1 MTPNQN
7 EEEMTR
13 RYEEVSKINSGLE
26 GDLQRQQN
34 VVNDLKMKLEA
45 LKPDVPENLLTI
57 MFVTLSEFR

>member
-1 MTPNQN
+1 
-7 EEEMTR
+7 MTR

-45 LKPDVPENLLTI
+45 LKPDVPENLLAI